1 MLTFTDA
8 TLRTKIH
15 TDLHQNADHIA
26 FLPFSDLKQS
36 ALDDVRIVRDSPF
49 VLDVD
54 VTGFYMRWRVGGLL
68 GFDFLYIVAEPGTIS
83 GDYTIVL
90 WRVCRP

>member
-54 VTGFYMRWRVGGLL
+54 VTGFSYEVESGRLVRV
-68 GFDFLYIVAEPGTIS
+68 
-83 GDYTIVL
+83 
-90 WRVCRP
+90 

>member
-8 TLRTKIH
+8 ALRTKIH

-26 FLPFSDLKQS
+26 FLPFDDLKQS
-36 ALDDVRIVRDSPF
+36 VLDDVRVVRESPF

-54 VTGFYMRWRVGGLL
+54 VTGLLYEVESGRV
-68 GFDFLYIVAEPGTIS
+68 V
-83 GDYTIVL
+83 
-90 WRVCRP
+90 RV